1 MDSLL
6 IIGSITIGMTGL
18 LFVGAMLLGLVG
30 GENDQVESRLESLTS
45 NRGRGD
51 NNVSTEQ
58 ISSLLRQEAGGFV
71 EEKLKA
77 LELGPYVQQSGVNIT
92 VSALLAITAGLF
104 AAGFLTVTFLLPR
117 SILFS
122 MIGGGAALA
131 TACILGAIPML
142 YVWFQRRRRLGKF
155 GNQLIQALD
164 LMSQALRAGQSL
176 PSGIQLVGEQIEEPL
191 GPEFQRAFD
200 EQNLGVPLTETMS
213 DMADRIPNLDLRFLV
228 TAIILQRQTGGDL
241 AEILDKIAHLC
252 RERQQIKGQIQ
263 ALTGE
268 GRMSGLVLLALPP
281 GLLLMM
287 LNINYDYIML
297 LFTEPMGQQM
307 LAGGLIMQ
315 AFGAWWI
322 NKIITIKV

>member
-6 IIGSITIGMTGL
+6 IIGAITIGTTGL

-51 NNVSTEQ
+51 TSVSTEQ
-58 ISSLLRQEAGGFV
+58 ISSLLRQEAGGFM

-77 LELGPYVQQSGVNIT
+77 LELGPFVKQSGVD
-92 VSALLAITAGLF
+92 VSVSTLLLMSAGLF
-104 AAGFLTVTFLLPR
+104 ALGFLTVTFLIPI
-117 SILFS
+117 SIVSL
-122 MIGGGAALA
+122 IGGGAALA
-131 TACILGAIPML
+131 TGCLLAILPIG
-142 YVWFQRRRRLGKF
+142 YVWFMRKRRLGKF

-176 PSGIQLVGEQIEEPL
+176 PSGIQLVGEQMDEPL

-200 EQNLGVPLTETMS
+200 EQNLGVPLTDTMS
-213 DMADRIPNLDLRFLV
+213 DMADRVPNLDLRFLV

-268 GRMSGLVLLALPP
+268 GRMSGVVLLALPP
-281 GLLLMM
+281 GLLIMM
-287 LNINYDYIML
+287 LKINYEYMML
-297 LFTEPMGQQM
+297 LFTDPLGQQM
-307 LAGGLIMQ
+307 ITGGLIMQ

>member
-1 MDSLL
+1 MLY
-6 IIGSITIGMTGL
+6 G
-18 LFVGAMLLGLVG
+18 GAVLLGLVG

-51 NNVSTEQ
+51 NATVSTEQ
-58 ISSLLRQEAGGFV
+58 ISSLLRQEAGGFM

-77 LELGPYVQQSGVNIT
+77 LELGPYVQQSGVNVT
-92 VSALLAITAGLF
+92 VSALLLMSAALF
-104 AAGFLTVTFLLPR
+104 ALGFLAVTFSPL
-117 SILFS
+117 SIVSL
-122 MIGGGAALA
+122 IGGGAALLA
-131 TACILGAIPML
+131 GGILGALPLL
-142 YVWFQRRRRLGKF
+142 YIWFMRKRRLGKF

-200 EQNLGVPLTETMS
+200 EQNLGVALTDTMN

-287 LNINYDYIML
+287 LRINYDYIML
-297 LFTEPMGQQM
+297 LFTDPLGQQM
-307 LAGGLIMQ
+307 IAGGLVMQ

>member
-6 IIGSITIGMTGL
+6 IIGAITVGMTGL

-30 GENDQVESRLESLTS
+30 GENDQVESRLDSLTS

-51 NNVSTEQ
+51 NTVSTEQ
-58 ISSLLRQEAGGFV
+58 ISSLLRQEAGGFM
-71 EEKLKA
+71 EEKLKS
-77 LELGPYVQQSGVNIT
+77 LELGPYVKQSGVNIT
-92 VSALLAITAGLF
+92 VSALLSMTAGLF
-104 AAGFLTVTFLLPR
+104 AAGFLVVTFLLPI
-117 SILFS
+117 SIVSF
-122 MIGGGAALA
+122 IGGGTALA
-131 TACILGAIPML
+131 AGCILGSIPLL
-142 YVWFQRRRRLGKF
+142 YVWFKRKRRLGKF
-155 GNQLIQALD
+155 GAQLIQALD

-176 PSGIQLVGEQIEEPL
+176 PSGIQLVGEQMDEPL

-268 GRMSGLVLLALPP
+268 GRMSGVVLLGLPP
-281 GLLLMM
+281 GLLIMM
-287 LNINYDYIML
+287 LKVNYDYIML

-307 LAGGLIMQ
+307 LAGGLVMQ

>member
-6 IIGSITIGMTGL
+6 IIGAITIGMTGL

-51 NNVSTEQ
+51 TTVSTEQ
-58 ISSLLRQEAGGFV
+58 ISSLLRKEAGGFM
-71 EEKLKA
+71 EEQLKA
-77 LELGPYVQQSGVNIT
+77 LELGPFVKQSGVNVT
-92 VSALLAITAGLF
+92 VSTLLMMSAGLF
-104 AAGFLTVTFLLPR
+104 ALGFLTVTFLIPISVVSL
-117 SILFS
+117 
-122 MIGGGAALA
+122 MGGGAALGVG
-131 TACILGAIPML
+131 CLLGILPLG
-142 YVWFQRRRRLGKF
+142 YVWFMRKRRLGKF

-176 PSGIQLVGEQIEEPL
+176 PSGIQLVGEQMDEPL

-200 EQNLGVPLTETMS
+200 EQNLGVPLTDTMS

-281 GLLLMM
+281 GLLVMM
-287 LNINYDYIML
+287 LKINYDYMML
-297 LFTEPMGQQM
+297 LFTDPIGQQM
-307 LAGGLIMQ
+307 IAGGLIMQ

>member
-1 MDSLL
+1 MLY
-6 IIGSITIGMTGL
+6 G
-18 LFVGAMLLGLVG
+18 GAVLLGLVG

-51 NNVSTEQ
+51 NATVSTEQ
-58 ISSLLRQEAGGFV
+58 ISSLLRQEAGGFM

-77 LELGPYVQQSGVNIT
+77 LELGPYVQQSGVNVS
-92 VSALLAITAGLF
+92 VSALLLMSAALF
-104 AAGFLTVTFLLPR
+104 ALGFLAVTFSPL
-117 SILFS
+117 SIVSL
-122 MIGGGAALA
+122 IGGGAALLA
-131 TACILGAIPML
+131 GSILGALPLL
-142 YVWFQRRRRLGKF
+142 YVWFMRKRRLGKF

-200 EQNLGVPLTETMS
+200 EQNLGVALTDTMN
-213 DMADRIPNLDLRFLV
+213 DMADRVPNLDLRFLV

-287 LNINYDYIML
+287 LRINYDYIML
-297 LFTEPMGQQM
+297 LFTDPLGQQM
-307 LAGGLIMQ
+307 IAGGLVMQ

>member
-1 MDSLL
+1 MLY
-6 IIGSITIGMTGL
+6 G
-18 LFVGAMLLGLVG
+18 GAVLLGLVG

-51 NNVSTEQ
+51 NATVSAEQ
-58 ISSLLRQEAGGFV
+58 ISSLLRQEAGGFM

-77 LELGPYVQQSGVNIT
+77 LELGPYVQQSGVNVS
-92 VSALLAITAGLF
+92 VSALLLMSAALF
-104 AAGFLTVTFLLPR
+104 ALGFLAVTFSPL
-117 SILFS
+117 SIVSL
-122 MIGGGAALA
+122 IGGGAALLA
-131 TACILGAIPML
+131 GGILGALPLL
-142 YVWFQRRRRLGKF
+142 YIWFMRKRRLGKF

-200 EQNLGVPLTETMS
+200 EQNLGVALTDTMN

-287 LNINYDYIML
+287 LRINYDYIML
-297 LFTEPMGQQM
+297 LFTDPLGQQM
-307 LAGGLIMQ
+307 IAGGLVMQ

>member
-1 MDSLL
+1 MNSTLL
-6 IIGSITIGMTGL
+6 IGIITIGFAGL
-18 LFVGAMLLGLVG
+18 FYGVAVALGLVG
-30 GENDQVESRLESLTS
+30 DDNDQVESRLESLTS

-51 NNVSTEQ
+51 TNVSTEQ
-58 ISSLLRQEAGGFV
+58 ISSLLRKEAGGFM
-71 EEKLKA
+71 EEKLKS
-77 LELGPYVQQSGVNIT
+77 LELGPYIKQSGVNIS
-92 VSALLAITAGLF
+92 VSTLIALSVGLF
-104 AAGFLTVTFLLPR
+104 VAGFLLITFVLPISLL
-117 SILFS
+117 SL
-122 MIGGGAALA
+122 IGGGTALA
-131 TACILGAIPML
+131 VASILGALPFL
-142 YVWFQRRRRLGKF
+142 YVWFMRKRRLGKF
-155 GNQLIQALD
+155 GAQLIQALD
-164 LMSQALRAGQSL
+164 LMSQE
-176 PSGIQLVGEQIEEPL
+176 IDEPL

-200 EQNLGVPLTETMS
+200 EQNLGVALTETMS

-281 GLLLMM
+281 GLLIMM
-287 LNINYDYIML
+287 LKVNYDYIML
-297 LFTEPMGQQM
+297 LFTEEMGQQM

>member
-1 MDSLL
+1 MLY
-6 IIGSITIGMTGL
+6 G
-18 LFVGAMLLGLVG
+18 GAVLLGLVG

-51 NNVSTEQ
+51 NATVSTEQ
-58 ISSLLRQEAGGFV
+58 ISSLLRQEAGGFM

-77 LELGPYVQQSGVNIT
+77 LELGPYVQQSGVNVS
-92 VSALLAITAGLF
+92 VSALLLMSAALF
-104 AAGFLTVTFLLPR
+104 ALGFLAVTFSPL
-117 SILFS
+117 SIVSL
-122 MIGGGAALA
+122 IGGGAALLA
-131 TACILGAIPML
+131 GSILGALPLL
-142 YVWFQRRRRLGKF
+142 YIWFMRKRRLGKF

-200 EQNLGVPLTETMS
+200 EQNLGVALTDTMN
-213 DMADRIPNLDLRFLV
+213 DMADRVPNLDLRFLV

-287 LNINYDYIML
+287 LRINYDYIML
-297 LFTEPMGQQM
+297 LFTDPLGQQM
-307 LAGGLIMQ
+307 IAGGLVMQ

>member
-6 IIGSITIGMTGL
+6 IIGAITIGMTGL

-51 NNVSTEQ
+51 APASTEQ
-58 ISSLLRQEAGGFV
+58 ISSLLRKEAGGFM

-77 LELGPYVQQSGVNIT
+77 LELGPFVKQSGVN
-92 VSALLAITAGLF
+92 VSVSTLLLMSAGLF
-104 AAGFLTVTFLLPR
+104 ALGFLTVTFLIPI
-117 SILFS
+117 SIVSL
-122 MIGGGAALA
+122 IGGGAALA
-131 TACILGAIPML
+131 TGCILGALPL
-142 YVWFQRRRRLGKF
+142 GYVWFMRKRRLGKF

-176 PSGIQLVGEQIEEPL
+176 PSGIQLVGEQMEEPL

-200 EQNLGVPLTETMS
+200 EQNLGVPLTDTMS
-213 DMADRIPNLDLRFLV
+213 DMADRVPNLDLRFLV

-281 GLLLMM
+281 GLLVMM
-287 LNINYDYIML
+287 LKINYDYIML
-297 LFTEPMGQQM
+297 LFTDPLGQQM
-307 LAGGLIMQ
+307 IMGGLVMQ

>member
-1 MDSLL
+1 MD
-6 IIGSITIGMTGL
+6 IFVIGSIAIGVTGAL
-18 LFVGAMLLGLVG
+18 YGGAVLLGLVG
-30 GENDQVESRLESLTS
+30 GENDELESRLESLTS

-51 NNVSTEQ
+51 NATVSTEQ
-58 ISSLLRQEAGGFV
+58 ISSLLRQEAGGFM

-77 LELGPYVQQSGVNIT
+77 LELGPYVQQSGVNVS
-92 VSALLAITAGLF
+92 VSALLLMSAALF
-104 AAGFLTVTFLLPR
+104 ALGFLAVTFSPL
-117 SILFS
+117 SIVSL
-122 MIGGGAALA
+122 IGGGAALLA
-131 TACILGAIPML
+131 GSILGALPLL
-142 YVWFQRRRRLGKF
+142 YVWFMRKRRLGKF

-200 EQNLGVPLTETMS
+200 EQNLGVALTDTMN
-213 DMADRIPNLDLRFLV
+213 DMADRVPNLDLRFLV

-287 LNINYDYIML
+287 LRINYDYIML
-297 LFTEPMGQQM
+297 LFTDPLGQQM
-307 LAGGLIMQ
+307 IAGGLVMQ

>member
-1 MDSLL
+1 MLY
-6 IIGSITIGMTGL
+6 G
-18 LFVGAMLLGLVG
+18 GAVLLGLVG

-51 NNVSTEQ
+51 NATVSTEQ
-58 ISSLLRQEAGGFV
+58 ISSLLRQEAGGFM

-77 LELGPYVQQSGVNIT
+77 LELGPYVQQSGVNVS
-92 VSALLAITAGLF
+92 VSALLLMSAALF
-104 AAGFLTVTFLLPR
+104 ALGFLAVTFSPL
-117 SILFS
+117 SIVSL
-122 MIGGGAALA
+122 IGGGAALLA
-131 TACILGAIPML
+131 GGILGALPLL
-142 YVWFQRRRRLGKF
+142 YIWFMRKRRLGKF

-200 EQNLGVPLTETMS
+200 EQNLGVALTDTMN

-287 LNINYDYIML
+287 LRINYDYIML
-297 LFTEPMGQQM
+297 LFTDPLGQQM
-307 LAGGLIMQ
+307 IAGGLVMQ

>member
-1 MDSLL
+1 
-6 IIGSITIGMTGL
+6 
-18 LFVGAMLLGLVG
+18 
-30 GENDQVESRLESLTS
+30 
-45 NRGRGD
+45 
-51 NNVSTEQ
+51 
-58 ISSLLRQEAGGFV
+58 
-71 EEKLKA
+71 
-77 LELGPYVQQSGVNIT
+77 
-92 VSALLAITAGLF
+92 
-104 AAGFLTVTFLLPR
+104 
-117 SILFS
+117 
-122 MIGGGAALA
+122 
-131 TACILGAIPML
+131 
-142 YVWFQRRRRLGKF
+142 
-155 GNQLIQALD
+155 
-164 LMSQALRAGQSL
+164 MSQALRAGQSL
-176 PSGIQLVGEQIEEPL
+176 PSGIQLVGEQIDEPL

-287 LNINYDYIML
+287 LKINYDYIML

-307 LAGGLIMQ
+307 LAGGLVMQ

>member
-1 MDSLL
+1 MGSIF
-6 IIGSITIGMTGL
+6 IIGAIAIGMTGL
-18 LFVGAMLLGLVG
+18 LFGTAMLLGLVG

-45 NRGRGD
+45 NRGRAD
-51 NNVSTEQ
+51 NAVSTDQ
-58 ISSLLRQEAGGFV
+58 ISSLLRQEAGGFM

-77 LELGPYVQQSGVNIT
+77 LELGPYVQQSGVKVT
-92 VSALLAITAGLF
+92 VSTLLMMSAGLF
-104 AAGFLTVTFLLPR
+104 ALGFLAVTFLLPI
-117 SILFS
+117 SVVSL
-122 MIGGGAALA
+122 MGGGAALA
-131 TACILGAIPML
+131 VGGLLGALPLL
-142 YVWFQRRRRLGKF
+142 YVWFMRKRRLGKF

-200 EQNLGVPLTETMS
+200 EQNLGVALTDTMS
-213 DMADRIPNLDLRFLV
+213 DMADRVPNLDLRFLV

-281 GLLLMM
+281 GLLIMM
-287 LNINYDYIML
+287 LRINYDYIML
-297 LFTEPMGQQM
+297 LFTDPLGQQM
-307 LAGGLIMQ
+307 IAGGLIMQ